1 MSDAPEGHI
10 ITFYSYKG
18 GTGRTMAL
26 ANTAWILASNGKK
39 VLVLDWDL
47 ESPGLHKFFHP
58 FLDGN
63 TIGATAGVIDMINE
77 YSLAT
82 LRSEPR
88 PGDWH
93 LDYAKV
99 QRNAVSIDWNDFPG
113 EGTLDFISAG
123 RQNRDYASL
132 VAAFDWDN
140 FYTRL
145 GGGQFFD
152 ALRADMK
159 RHYDYILLDSRT
171 GLSDIADICTVHFP
185 DTVVVCFTLSDQSI
199 EGASAVAQ
207 HINTR
212 YRSQNIRILPVPM
225 RIDDGEKEKLDA
237 GRDLA
242 KRRFENFPQGM
253 TADQL
258 RHYWGAVEI
267 PYKPFYAF
275 EETLSAFGDAPGS
288 PTSLLA
294 AFERLVSMIT
304 QGEIVSMPPLPEELR
319 LRVREEFVRRPAAVP
334 ADLLLSYVPEDRM
347 WADWMASV
355 LARAGFRVVQHNEG
369 VPGTPPEKP
378 AGKGQVFSHVI
389 AVASAAYLRSA
400 QMQSLW
406 KPGGAADFKGG
417 HAKLVSVR
425 VADVRLAPPLGE
437 RATVDLTR
445 LNEHQATEALLRV
458 LGRPPRLAEDTAS
471 APAGPRFPGIRPPV
485 WNVPNRNAAF
495 TGRNAVLERL
505 RDQIVGSSKTVV
517 LPQAL
522 YGLGGV
528 GKTQVALEYA
538 HRFMADYDVVWWV
551 AAEHLELI
559 NPELAELAEQL
570 GVRVSENVTEAA
582 KAAREA
588 LRLGRPYSR
597 WLLIFDNADDPREL
611 ESYLPSGSGHIL
623 ITSRNPAWSRVAD
636 PLEVDVFTREESIE
650 HLRRRVPGLARDDA
664 DKVASALGDL
674 PLAIE
679 QAGAWL
685 EQTGMPPEQYVRLLD
700 EQLTEMLKLA
710 EQLGEQ
716 PTDYPTPVAA
726 TWNLSFERLRERSPA
741 SVRLL
746 ELLAFFG
753 PEPVSLDM
761 LYSDVMVTCLLP
773 YDPRMREKLMLGPVI
788 RQLGRYA
795 LARVDQAD
803 NSIQVHRLIQA
814 VVRDRMNAQQKEST
828 LHDVHRIL
836 VAARPQVGD
845 TDDPVNW
852 PRYNEIWP
860 HLGPSA
866 AADCD
871 EEETRRLLI
880 DRVRYLWKRGEF
892 ERSLALANTL
902 EEKWNDK
909 LGKDDPQT
917 VHLRFH
923 LANTLRS
930 MGRYAEAH
938 IVDTEVLTHQTRELG
953 DTHPY
958 TLSTAGGLAA
968 DLRALGNY
976 QESLR
981 IDSQTYERVKELFGE
996 DHPRTLVAAHNLG
1009 VSLRLAG
1016 HFSRAR
1022 DLDQETVDRRRQV
1035 IGEMHPYTLYTAAN
1049 LARDLRELGQL
1060 AESVEM
1066 TRVNLEHYIQVLGD
1080 DLLDTLRTA
1089 TSLAISLRRTGAELE
1104 ARQLVEE
1111 THSRYIQRYGN
1122 GHPETLLCRLEYAAC
1137 LSTTGEITAALDQA
1151 ADVMRHFRD
1160 SLGPDHPYTLAA
1172 ANNMAAYQRELGRL
1186 AEAKELAEATARSLG
1201 SRVGENHPL
1210 ALAAAI
1216 NLAGCLAE
1224 LGELDAAESL
1234 ERHTAADLREILGA
1248 DHPDTLVCE
1257 ADLAMTLN
1265 ALGRTVEARQLRER
1279 VLHAMRNVLGDD
1291 HPHIAD
1297 LAAWRR
1303 ITRDLEPQLW

>member
-1 MSDAPEGHI
+1 MSDAPEGQI

-39 VLVLDWDL
+39 VLILDWDL

-58 FLDGN
+58 FLDTN

-99 QRNAVSIDWNDFPG
+99 QRNAVSLDWNDFPDN
-113 EGTLDFISAG
+113 GTLDFISAG

-132 VAAFDWDN
+132 VSAFDWDN

-159 RHYDYILLDSRT
+159 RHYDYILIDSRT

-199 EGASAVAQ
+199 EGAAAVAH
-207 HINTR
+207 HIDNR

-242 KRRFENFPQGM
+242 KRRFDNFPQGM
-253 TADQL
+253 SGDQL

-275 EETLSAFGDAPGS
+275 EETLAAFGDAPGS

-304 QGEIVSMPPLPEELR
+304 QGEIAAMPSLR
-319 LRVREEFVRRPAAVP
+319 EDLRVRVRDDFVRRPATVP
-334 ADLLLSYVPEDRM
+334 ADALLSYVAEDRM
-347 WADWMASV
+347 WADWIASV
-355 LARAGFRVVQHNEG
+355 LERAGCRVVQHNEG
-369 VPGTPPEKP
+369 PSEK
-378 AGKGQVFSHVI
+378 AQGFSHTI
-389 AVASAAYLRSA
+389 AIVSAAYLRSA
-400 QMQSLW
+400 RFQALW
-406 KPGGAADFKGG
+406 KPATASEAKGG
-417 HAKLVSVR
+417 HPKLVSVR

-445 LNEHQATEALLRV
+445 LNETQATEALLRA
-458 LGRPPRLAEDTAS
+458 LGRPLPMAGDPVGQADT
-471 APAGPRFPGIRPPV
+471 GPRFPGIRPPV

-505 RDQIVGSSKTVV
+505 RDQIVGGSKTVV

-538 HRFMADYDVVWWV
+538 HRFMADYDVVWWI

-559 NPELAELAEQL
+559 NPELAELAEEL
-570 GVRVSENVTEAA
+570 GVRVSDSVAEAA

-588 LRLGRPYSR
+588 LRMGRPHSR
-597 WLLIFDNADDPREL
+597 WLLIFDNADDPKDL
-611 ESYLPSGSGHIL
+611 EPYLPSGLGHIL

-636 PLEVDVFTREESIE
+636 PLEVDVFTREESVE
-650 HLRRRVPGLARDDA
+650 HLLRRAPGLNSSDA
-664 DKVASALGDL
+664 EKVASALGDL

-700 EQLTEMLKLA
+700 EQLTEMLK
-710 EQLGEQ
+710 LGEQ

-761 LYSDVMVTCLLP
+761 LYCDAMVDCLVD
-773 YDPRMREKLMLGPVI
+773 YDDAMREKLMLGPVI
-788 RQLGRYA
+788 RQLGRFA

-814 VVRDRMNAQQKEST
+814 VVRERMDAVQRET
-828 LHDVHRIL
+828 TVHDVHRIL
-836 VAARPQVGD
+836 VAARPRVGD
-845 TDDPVNW
+845 TDDPENW
-852 PRYNEIWP
+852 PRYDEIWP
-860 HLGPSA
+860 HLGPSL

-892 ERSLALANTL
+892 AASLELGRRL
-902 EEKWNDK
+902 EDVWNIK
-909 LGKDDPQT
+909 LGKGDRQT

-923 LANTLRS
+923 VANTLRS

-938 IVDTEVLTHQTRELG
+938 VVDTEVLTQQARELG
-953 DTHPY
+953 EYHPY
-958 TLSTAGGLAA
+958 TLFTAGGLAA
-968 DLRALGNY
+968 DLRALGEY

-981 IDSQTYERVKELFGE
+981 VDSQTYERVKELFGE
-996 DHPRTLVAAHNLG
+996 DHPRTLMAAHNLG

-1016 HFSRAR
+1016 SFTRAR
-1022 DLDQETVDRRRQV
+1022 ELDQETVDRRRQV
-1035 IGEMHPYTLYTAAN
+1035 IGEMHPYTLHTTAH

-1060 AESVEM
+1060 AESAEM
-1066 TRVNLEHYIQVLGD
+1066 TRSNLDHYSQVLGD

-1089 TSLAISLRRTGAELE
+1089 TSLATSLRRTGAEME
-1104 ARQLVEE
+1104 ARQLAEE
-1111 THSRYIQRYGN
+1111 THDRYVQRYGT
-1122 GHPETLLCRLEYAAC
+1122 GHPETLLCRLEFATC
-1137 LSTTGEITAALDQA
+1137 LATTGETTAAHERA
-1151 ADVMRHFRD
+1151 SDVMRHFAD
-1160 SLGPDHPYTLAA
+1160 SLGRDHPYTLAA
-1172 ANNMAAYQRELGRL
+1172 ANNIAAYLRELGHLTEAKDL
-1186 AEAKELAEATARSLG
+1186 AETTLHALG
-1201 SRVGENHPL
+1201 RRVGEGHPL
-1210 ALAAAI
+1210 TLTCAI
-1216 NLAGCLAE
+1216 NVANCLAE
-1224 LGELDAAESL
+1224 LGDLEAAEVLDRSTLDSL
-1234 ERHTAADLREILGA
+1234 RGILGSE
-1248 DHPDTLVCE
+1248 HPDALVCE
-1257 ADLAMTLN
+1257 ANLAMTLN

-1279 VLHAMRNVLGDD
+1279 VLHAMRDTLGDD

-1303 ITRDLEPQLW
+1303 IERDLEPQLW